1 MPELPEVETLVRGLR
16 KQVLGRTILNVHLR
30 KTDFMDNPV
39 EIQRDLPGLTI
50 QSVAR
55 RGKFFYLTLANS
67 HGAARKLFVH
77 LGMTGHLATF
87 APAEPE
93 EKHTHLVAGLDD
105 GRELRYTDPR
115 RFGRIA
121 LFTEEQFLPVLA
133 DAGAEPLNVSAGEF
147 QRRLQGRAARIKSLL
162 LDQRTLGGIGNIYA
176 DESLWY
182 ARIHPM
188 QKASR
193 LAPARLE
200 TLRRAIQRVLRTAIA
215 HKGSSI
221 SDYRDANGLPGWFQL
236 RHRVYDR
243 EGKPCYRCR
252 AKVRRILVAGRS
264 SHFCPRCQRAPR
276 RGNSA

>member
-16 KQVLGRTILNVHLR
+16 KQVMGRTILSVHLR

-50 QSVAR
+50 QSIAR

-67 HGAARKLFVH
+67 HGAARNLFVH
-77 LGMTGHLATF
+77 LGMTGHLATYV
-87 APAEPE
+87 PAEPE
-93 EKHTHLVAGLDD
+93 KKHTHLVAGLDD

-121 LFTEEQFLPVLA
+121 LFTMEQFQGVLSE
-133 DAGAEPLNVSAGEF
+133 AGAEPLNISAKEF
-147 QRRLQGRAARIKSLL
+147 QRRLRGRAARIKALL

-176 DESLWY
+176 DESLWH
-182 ARIHPM
+182 ARIHPA
-188 QKASR
+188 QRASR

-200 TLRRAIQRVLRTAIA
+200 ALRRAIQKVLRAAIA

-221 SDYRDANGLPGWFQL
+221 SDYRDASGQPGWFQL

-243 EGKPCYRCR
+243 EGEPCFRCR
-252 AKVRRILVAGRS
+252 AKIRRTIVAGRGTS
-264 SHFCPRCQRAPR
+264 FCPRCQRAPR
-276 RGNSA
+276 RNN